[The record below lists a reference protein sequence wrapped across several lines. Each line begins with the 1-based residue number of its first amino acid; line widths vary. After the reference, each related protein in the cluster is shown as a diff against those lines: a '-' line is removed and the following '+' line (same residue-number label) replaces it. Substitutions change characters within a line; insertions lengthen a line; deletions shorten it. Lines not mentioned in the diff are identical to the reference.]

1 MGDGQ
6 EPGDRKILLCAPWSA
21 EVFVRI
27 PGNSTGECDLC
38 GASVV
43 ISPEGKQL
51 LAEEPDTGVVCPSC
65 VEKVPDLAPDS
76 TPEITPAVRAKV
88 KALTGTDPEEILSGS
103 SVGEFAERV
112 KKNEE
117 RRSGS

>member
-6 EPGDRKILLCAPWSA
+6 EPDDKKVLLCAPWSA

-27 PGNSTGECDLC
+27 PGNSTGKCDFC

-43 ISPEGKQL
+43 ISPEGSQL
-51 LAEEPDTGVVCPSC
+51 IAEEPDTTVVCPSC
-65 VEKVPDLAPDS
+65 VDKVPDLELDA
-76 TPEITPAVRAKV
+76 TPEITPEVSARVRAV
-88 KALTGTDPEEILSGS
+88 TGIDPEEIVSGA
-103 SVGEFAERV
+103 SVGEFAEKIKRQ
-112 KKNEE
+112 EE